1 MFTYLDNGQALLA
14 ALFNESFFIHLLS
27 IKILQPAKNN
37 KKQTAQFP
45 VIIIIIIIKTKVSEF
60 WGSISILATNSSCCR
75 FTKRLNK
82 SKNLRISCR
91 SAGSSHGCIHGE
103 RFPNKL
109 SADSK

>member
-45 VIIIIIIIKTKVSEF
+45 VIIIIKTKVSEF
-60 WGSISILATNSSCCR
+60 WGSISIQAPNSSCCL
-75 FTKRLNK
+75 FPKRLNK
-82 SKNLRISCR
+82 SKNFL
-91 SAGSSHGCIHGE
+91 
-103 RFPNKL
+103 
-109 SADSK
+109 